1 MTKKTKK
8 NWLKRQFNKVQLL
21 PWYWKSIATIVIFFL
36 GGTFGTQLFTAAS
49 DLSMFFRLRYLDCS
63 VVVFNPNVDT
73 EKIKKLKLL
82 NY

>member
-21 PWYWKSIATIVIFFL
+21 PWYWKSVATIVIFFL

-49 DLSMFFRLRYLDCS
+49 DLSMFFGFVILI
-63 VVVFNPNVDT
+63 VVLWFLIQMWTP
-73 EKIKKLKLL
+73 KK
-82 NY
+82 

>member
-8 NWLKRQFNKVQLL
+8 NWLKRQLNKVHWL

-49 DLSMFFRLRYLDCS
+49 DLSMFFGFVILI
-63 VVVFNPNVDT
+63 VVLWFLIQMWTP
-73 EKIKKLKLL
+73 KK
-82 NY
+82 